1 MKPPKEEPAPAPR
14 QLSMAL
20 DSVKLRGMTSRE
32 RGVVLALMARLLLE
46 AAGVVMGEE
55 GNDDRV

>member
-1 MKPPKEEPAPAPR
+1 MKPPKEEPVPAPR

-55 GNDDRV
+55 SNDDRV